1 MGGWKKAERQGTDSN
16 KMSLVLKFTYS
27 KRSWLFFGDLEGKS
41 AFEELLKE
49 ETKNQLKTDVML
61 LPHHG
66 AHLYLT
72 EGNLPNNSPDYYQLL
87 VDAGM

>member
-27 KRSWLFFGDLEGKS
+27 KRSWLFFGDLEGKD

-49 ETKNQLKTDVML
+49 ETKQHLKTDVMM